1 MPDLNL
7 PNNEGQLVPDVSF
20 KVRRNG
26 DWATVTSAQLFGGKN
41 VIVFSL
47 PGAFTP
53 TCSMQHM
60 PSYLQNM
67 DALRAKGVDT
77 VACLAVNDVFV
88 MGAWAKEQGVDGRIT
103 MLADGAGA
111 FTKALGLELDLV
123 ARGLGIEV
131 DQQMIQST
139 SGIDVVLG
147 GHNHIVLQ
155 RPKACSRTCS
165 QGDQA
170 AARSRSVSLW
180 NVSAM

>member
-88 MGAWAKEQGVDGRIT
+88 MDAWRKHLGVDEQVV
-103 MLADGAGA
+103 MLADGSAA
-111 FTKALGLELDLV
+111 MTKALGLEFDLT
-123 ARGLGIEV
+123 ARGLGIRSQRYVMVVRDGKVAHLAVEAP
-131 DQQMIQST
+131 
-139 SGIDVVLG
+139 GAFDVSKAESVLA
-147 GHNHIVLQ
+147 VL
-155 RPKACSRTCS
+155 
-165 QGDQA
+165 
-170 AARSRSVSLW
+170 
-180 NVSAM
+180 